1 MFQII
6 ILTIYKNFSKNR
18 RKINEYKLND
28 KFWNQQ
34 NISNNNNSFNNNEL
48 CISQII
54 VSKNNKIF
62 FRGKILNNKNKF
74 IL

>member
-18 RKINEYKLND
+18 RKINEHKLND

-48 CISQII
+48 CIWPTI
-54 VSKNNKIF
+54 VPKNNKIF
-62 FRGKILNNKNKF
+62 LEEKY
-74 IL
+74 